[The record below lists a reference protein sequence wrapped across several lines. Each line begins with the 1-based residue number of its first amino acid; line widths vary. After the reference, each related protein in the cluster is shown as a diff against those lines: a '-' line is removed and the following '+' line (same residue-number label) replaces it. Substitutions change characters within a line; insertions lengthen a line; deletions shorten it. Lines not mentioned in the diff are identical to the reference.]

1 MSTFYEVDCKDIK
14 SAEDRMQLSFPSEL
28 KYFYMSH
35 GYGFL
40 DSSHGNFNRI
50 MDPSSVADF
59 RLQENEYENMESI
72 EIYNSDMDKLIF
84 FEVSEGL
91 YLSIELT
98 TKYKQKVFLM
108 DKVLSNSLE
117 EFFEN
122 YTKDENLI
130 YSMVQE

>member
-28 KYFYMSH
+28 KNFYMSH

-40 DSSHGNFNRI
+40 DSSQGNFNRI
-50 MDPSSVADF
+50 MDPASVADF